1 MIKAVFIAGL
11 LLTSHVATAVDV
23 DFAHIATTGIGE
35 VSVAPDSAIFNVQV
49 EHSNLNAEQAKSS
62 VDSTVKS
69 YIEKLVSLGESV
81 ERISSSN
88 LFLSPQYYYPKN
100 GQPELIGYKAIRKIT
115 VDVDDISRLNM
126 YLDVALEQG
135 VTSVNR
141 IELKVKDRET
151 YRLKAT
157 KAAIADAKKNAELLA
172 QGFGRE
178 LGSIW
183 EISYQSPQASQAPGV
198 MRSMSLEQSNVFKD
212 YQDTNIVIKDNVNVI
227 YKLR

>member
-1 MIKAVFIAGL
+1 MIKAVFIAMTL
-11 LLTSHVATAVDV
+11 FTSGALSAAELKA
-23 DFAHIATTGIGE
+23 AHIATTGIGE
-35 VSVAPDSAIFNVQV
+35 VSVAPDSALFNVQV
-49 EHSNLNAEQAKSS
+49 EQSNLNAEQAKSA
-62 VDSTVKS
+62 VDDIVKA
-69 YIEKLVSLGESV
+69 YIEKLVEHGEST
-81 ERISSSN
+81 EKISSSN

-100 GQPELIGYKAIRKIT
+100 GQPDLIGYKAVRKIT
-115 VDVDDISRLNM
+115 VDVDDISKLNL

-157 KAAIADAKKNAELLA
+157 QAAIADAKSNAKLLA
-172 QGFGRE
+172 EGFGRE
-178 LGSIW
+178 LGDIW
-183 EISYQSPQASQAPGV
+183 EINYQSPQAPHSPGL

-227 YKLR
+227 YELK